1 MSVVGV
7 VAITVA
13 FVLVLGVVVA
23 ITVALVLVLGV
34 VVAITV
40 ALVLVLL
47 LMVVSGC
54 CYLPCWFWHG
64 L

>member
-7 VAITVA
+7 VAITVT

-23 ITVALVLVLGV
+23 ITAALVLV
-34 VVAITV
+34 
-40 ALVLVLL
+40 L

>member
-13 FVLVLGVVVA
+13 F
-23 ITVALVLVLGV
+23 VLVLGV

>member
-23 ITVALVLVLGV
+23 ITVALVLVL
-34 VVAITV
+34 
-40 ALVLVLL
+40 L

-54 CYLPCWFWHG
+54 CYLSFWFWHG